1 MNKHSA
7 KHKNKTLATLLAVL
21 LGGPGVH
28 RFYLYGA
35 KDFWAWN
42 YVIAFALFVCANVLV
57 QSDAAVPAGISFL
70 AAVPLAIFAGWV
82 EAFAIGLT
90 PDKKWD
96 AQHHAGT
103 PYQSASGWPVIA
115 LLALAACGALAVLAV
130 FILHLS
136 GLILKSGVLH

>member
-1 MNKHSA
+1 MPSA

-21 LGGPGVH
+21 LGGPGAH

-42 YVIAFALFVCANVLV
+42 YVVAFVLFICANILV
-57 QSDAAVPAGISFL
+57 QSHPSVSASISFL
-70 AAVPLAIFAGWV
+70 AAVPLGIFAGWI

-96 AQHHAGT
+96 AQHNAGT
-103 PYQSASGWPVIA
+103 QYQSASGWPVTA
-115 LLALAACGALAVLAV
+115 LLILAACGGLAAMAA
-130 FILHLS
+130 FIVQIS
-136 GLILKSGVLH
+136 DLIVKGMASH